1 MAISIKKISL
11 TAAAIISGLFF
22 YFAPAS
28 AQELL
33 KNTLGE
39 ISGKVENIGKIQ
51 ENRGLTSQEKNIQ
64 ETEARKQALS
74 KIFEITLL
82 ENKDLKENLGA
93 VNNLTDEEQK
103 IKIALLKSLEENRPT
118 FQLMEN
124 RLGEA
129 ETLNEIK
136 QLASDLKNWRSSV
149 YNPKAENISIFTLI
163 FKQKGSIKTAGERL
177 QKIEKDLKN
186 YESAEL
192 KGDDINKLIKKS
204 ADGINNAE
212 ALNNKSEKMIT
223 EILNQKLFTPIGLF
237 SKLSLKN
244 LFSKNTPATAKKHAG
259 DALQQLQSAYQ
270 TFIDIGELA
279 KEKIK

>member
-129 ETLNEIK
+129 
-136 QLASDLKNWRSSV
+136 
-149 YNPKAENISIFTLI
+149 
-163 FKQKGSIKTAGERL
+163 
-177 QKIEKDLKN
+177 
-186 YESAEL
+186 
-192 KGDDINKLIKKS
+192 
-204 ADGINNAE
+204 
-212 ALNNKSEKMIT
+212 
-223 EILNQKLFTPIGLF
+223 
-237 SKLSLKN
+237 
-244 LFSKNTPATAKKHAG
+244 
-259 DALQQLQSAYQ
+259 
-270 TFIDIGELA
+270 
-279 KEKIK
+279 